1 MQMATIAFLKE
12 VPQALHKC
20 EPVTVYLLMV
30 WKHTIGQEKTKNHL
44 SYLLESNQVP
54 HAQLFN
60 SICGRGGLVLA
71 IEFALELLQISED
84 LKEIKALGEICQNPN
99 LHFIYPVVKRGTEK
113 LVYSSDYIS
122 EWYEFLNEKPYGDY
136 TDWFDHIAVGNKQ
149 GLIGVSEI
157 EKLHQSLYLKA
168 FGGGNKVCVLW
179 GLEKMNAA
187 AANAFLKLLEEPP
200 DNTYFILLCESV
212 ENVLPTV
219 LSRCQEITL
228 GPIEESALAR
238 MIPENQENNLQLL
251 KKAGGNYSKLLTLI
265 SDKEEKIYE
274 AFLVQGLRAA
284 FKAKG
289 NKNVV
294 VDLMSWA
301 NELALL
307 GREKQKAFLRFGIQ
321 FFRDAFLKNYN
332 LNELV
337 HYKSETGFDM
347 DKLAP
352 FVHSKNIQ
360 ELIALFEKQH
370 YYIQRNANA
379 KMMFAEMSLQLT
391 RLINIPKPN

>member
-1 MQMATIAFLKE
+1 
-12 VPQALHKC
+12 
-20 EPVTVYLLMV
+20 
-30 WKHTIGQEKTKNHL
+30 
-44 SYLLESNQVP
+44 
-54 HAQLFN
+54 
-60 SICGRGGLVLA
+60 
-71 IEFALELLQISED
+71 
-84 LKEIKALGEICQNPN
+84 
-99 LHFIYPVVKRGTEK
+99 
-113 LVYSSDYIS
+113 
-122 EWYEFLNEKPYGDY
+122 
-136 TDWFDHIAVGNKQ
+136 
-149 GLIGVSEI
+149 
-157 EKLHQSLYLKA
+157 
-168 FGGGNKVCVLW
+168 VLW

-200 DNTYFILLCESV
+200 DNTYFILLCESD

-238 MIPENQENNLQLL
+238 MIPENQNNNLQLL
-251 KKAGGNYSKLLTLI
+251 KQAGGNYGKLLFLI

-321 FFRDAFLKNYN
+321 FFRDAFLKNYR

-337 HYKSETGFDM
+337 HHKSETGFDM
-347 DKLAP
+347 NKLAP
-352 FVHSKNIQ
+352 FIHSENIL
-360 ELIALFEKQH
+360 ELTALFEEQH

-391 RLINIPKPN
+391 RLINIPKPK